1 MSSPWSYRPSLDGLR
16 MLAMYVIVLFHTHVP
31 WIKGGF
37 IAVNLFFVLSG
48 YLVTNVILSEMDRT
62 GTLRLGNFYARR
74 VRRLLPAAVV
84 AIVGTSL
91 LFVLIAPVVRRIA
104 IIGDAQ
110 SALLYVANW
119 RFIQQA
125 NDYFA
130 TNVDKS
136 PFLHFWTLSIEEQFY
151 VAFPLLL
158 LLLSK
163 VGRRWAMLAALS
175 LICVASV
182 AAQLYW
188 AHADPMHAYYG
199 TDARAYQLA
208 AGAVLA
214 LAMRQWPVRV
224 RPWVASTVAC
234 VGMAGFVVLCLNVP
248 EMSRAVRGIAG
259 TLACV
264 LLIAG
269 LMLAENQP
277 LGRLLSTRGVV
288 YLGTISYATYLWH
301 WPAVLALEEVLDVGP
316 VVMAVL
322 AGVIATAMAAVS
334 AELLEMPIRK
344 AKVLDRFRWRTALV
358 GVTTSALVAATV
370 VPWVLERDRQPALVT
385 ASKSV
390 PADNPADSPAARAVV
405 PEEKQKQTLPQNV
418 DWKKIDRD
426 KGPEYTC
433 TASNPGDCTIVRGG
447 KPHILVIGDSHARM
461 MAKMFTDLAKEHHF
475 TLSMNDVAGCAWQE
489 NLQNVQSPKDRQRK
503 CTAARVGWY
512 DKVLP
517 KLDPDLVV
525 LTSYPRDDS
534 HWETRIKERDGKKEP
549 LHRAIQR
556 ATRDTLRKIDK
567 VASRTLMIETVITP
581 EKFQPNDCLT
591 TTHDVRR
598 CAVPVPETNRPT
610 DGYYLAEAAQDP
622 DFYTVNLNKAFCPDA
637 PVCMPVVQ
645 GQIVYRDKHHLTPA
659 FADRQRHKVWRLV
672 KKTGVLDAF
681 ATS

>member
-1 MSSPWSYRPSLDGLR
+1 

-31 WIKGGF
+31 WLEGGF

-91 LFVLIAPVVRRIA
+91 LFVLIAPVVRRVA

-130 TNVDKS
+130 TDVDKS

-151 VAFPLLL
+151 VVFPLLL

-163 VGRRWAMLAALS
+163 VGRRWVMLATLG
-175 LICVASV
+175 LICVGSV
-182 AAQLYW
+182 AAQLFW

-224 RPWVASTVAC
+224 RPWVASTIAT

-248 EMSRAVRGIAG
+248 EMSRSGRGVAG

-264 LLIAG
+264 LLISG

-277 LGRLLSTRGVV
+277 LGRLLSTRSVV

-334 AELLEMPIRK
+334 AELLELPVRK

-370 VPWVLERDRQPALVT
+370 VPWVLERDRPPALVT

-405 PEEKQKQTLPQNV
+405 PKDKRREALPQDV
-418 DWKKIDRD
+418 DWKRIDRD

-433 TASNPGDCTIVRGG
+433 TASNPDDCTIVRGG
-447 KPHILVIGDSHARM
+447 GPHILVIGDSHARM

-489 NLQNVQSPKDRQRK
+489 NLHNVQSPEDRQRK

-512 DKVLP
+512 DEVLP

-534 HWETRIKERDGKKEP
+534 HWESRLKERDGRKEP
-549 LHRAIQR
+549 LHRMIQR
-556 ATRDTLRKIDK
+556 ATVDTLRKIDK

-591 TTHDVRR
+591 TTDDPRK

-610 DGYYLAEAAQDP
+610 DGFYLAAAAQDP
-622 DFYTVNLNKAFCPDA
+622 DLYTVNLNPAFCPDA
-637 PVCMPVVQ
+637 PVCMPVVN
-645 GQIVYRDKHHLTPA
+645 GQIVYRDRHHLTPE
-659 FADRQRHKVWRLV
+659 FADHQRDKVWRLV
-672 KKTGVLDAF
+672 EKTGVLDDF
-681 ATS
+681 TVS